1 MSQNS
6 TMQFT
11 IPSHILAQELAG
23 EVVLMNI
30 DNEMYYSLNS
40 VGSQIWQLLSDRLDL
55 ETAIE
60 QLLRRF
66 DIDEATLRQDV
77 TQLVDELV
85 AQGLLTVEQETV

>member
-1 MSQNS
+1 MK
-6 TMQFT
+6 FT
-11 IPSHILAQELAG
+11 IPSDVLAQELAG

-30 DNEMYYSLNS
+30 DNEMYYSLNP
-40 VGSQIWQLLSDRLDL
+40 VGSQIWQLLSDRLDV

-85 AQGLLTVEQETV
+85 AQGLLTVERETV

>member
-1 MSQNS
+1 
-6 TMQFT
+6 
-11 IPSHILAQELAG
+11 
-23 EVVLMNI
+23 MNI